1 MSFYIKDR
9 DGTDGIRID
18 RVSFPIG
25 ERVLCGTC
33 RGLVPPGIRRHTWS
47 INSNRLQ
54 SWRKPI
60 MFRSIFNMI
69 RQSFENWISF
79 LFQLIYNVDRNKS
92 SISRNRF
99 RIFIPVDITLISINL
114 ICLGY
119 LSTRIIGHLFLR
131 IELSF
136 LST

>member
-1 MSFYIKDR
+1 
-9 DGTDGIRID
+9 
-18 RVSFPIG
+18 
-25 ERVLCGTC
+25 
-33 RGLVPPGIRRHTWS
+33 
-47 INSNRLQ
+47 
-54 SWRKPI
+54 